1 MKKIISI
8 ILIITT
14 LITFIIPRYSFATET
29 TETTDT
35 EETTETK
42 EEQKGIQIKDMQ
54 GIMNNGAA
62 LVNGTKQQVQERP
75 TDAEAIAS
83 ILALVSSSIAEVV
96 RFVMTLCVS
105 DGEETSDTRITVQG
119 IVTGEYPMLNNDFL
133 ISKNGKSETNDI
145 VKQQVSVWYY
155 GIRNLAIVISL
166 FVLVYIGIRMAI
178 STLADDK
185 AKYKQMLI
193 SWLQS
198 FILIFFLHYI
208 ILLAMVIQ
216 KVFMDMFKPYLQ
228 TLTSPETSILGNA
241 IQMILIGKGWNILWS
256 AILYWMV
263 TYYQVKF
270 FFLYAKR
277 MISTAFLII
286 ISPLI
291 TVTYSI
297 DKVKDNEA
305 QAFKA
310 WLQEFMVNIFVQ
322 PVHIVV
328 YLIFIVSASEIA
340 PKLPLFTIIF
350 FGALSRGEKVIKG
363 VFGMRGRKSINS
375 LGKHK

>member
-1 MKKIISI
+1 MKKTISI

-14 LITFIIPRYSFATET
+14 LITFIIPKFSFA

-35 EETTETK
+35 EESTET
-42 EEQKGIQIKDMQ
+42 EEQKGTQIKDIN
-54 GIMNNGAA
+54 GIMNNGEA
-62 LVNGTKQQVQERP
+62 LVNGEKQQTIETP
-75 TDAEAIAS
+75 TEGEAIAS
-83 ILALVSSSIAEVV
+83 MLASVSSVIAEVV
-96 RFVMTLCVS
+96 RFVMTLCVN
-105 DGEETSDTRITVQG
+105 DGEYISGRGVTVQG
-119 IVTGEYPMLNNDFL
+119 IITGEYPMLNNDFL
-133 ISKNGKSETNDI
+133 LSQEKKSDTNEI
-145 VKQQVSVWYY
+145 VKEQVAIWYY

-166 FVLVYIGIRMAI
+166 LVLIYIGIRMAI

-185 AKYKQMLI
+185 AKYKKMLI
-193 SWLQS
+193 SWIQS

-216 KVFMDMFKPYLQ
+216 KVFMDVFKPYLEN
-228 TLTSPETSILGNA
+228 LTSPEIKILTDA
-241 IQMILIGKGWNILWS
+241 WKIILIGKGWNILWA

-263 TYYQVKF
+263 IYYQVKF

-286 ISPLI
+286 IAPLI

-297 DKVKDNEA
+297 DKVKDNTA
-305 QAFKA
+305 QAFKS

-322 PVHIVV
+322 PVHIIV

-350 FGALSRGEKVIKG
+350 FGALSRGEKIIKG
-363 VFGMRGRKSINS
+363 IFGMRGRKSINS

>member
-1 MKKIISI
+1 MKKTISI

-14 LITFIIPRYSFATET
+14 LITFIIPKFAFATET
-29 TETTDT
+29 TDDTDA
-35 EETTETK
+35 TETEK
-42 EEQKGIQIKDMQ
+42 QKGIQIKDMQ
-54 GIMNNGAA
+54 GIMNNGEA
-62 LVNGTKQQVQERP
+62 LVNGMKQQTEETP
-75 TDAEAIAS
+75 SGFEATAS
-83 ILALVSSSIAEVV
+83 ILALVSSGIAEVV

-105 DGEETSDTRITVQG
+105 DGEETSDTKITVQG
-119 IVTGEYPMLNNDFL
+119 IITGEYPMLNNDFL
-133 ISKNGKSETNDI
+133 VSEDGGSTTNDT
-145 VKQQVSVWYY
+145 VKEQVAIWYY
-155 GIRNLAIVISL
+155 GVRNLAIVISL
-166 FVLVYIGIRMAI
+166 FVLIYIGIRMAI

-185 AKYKQMLI
+185 AKYKKMLI

-208 ILLAMVIQ
+208 MLISMVIQ
-216 KVFMDMFKPYLQ
+216 KIFMNIFKPYLE

-241 IQMILIGKGWNILWS
+241 LEMIIIGKGWNILWS

-286 ISPLI
+286 IAPLI

-297 DKVKDNEA
+297 DKVKDNKA
-305 QAFKA
+305 QAFDS
-310 WLQEFMVNIFVQ
+310 WLKEFLVNVFVQ
-322 PVHIVV
+322 PVHIIV
-328 YLIFIVSASEIA
+328 YLVFIVSASELA
-340 PKLPLFTIIF
+340 PKLPLFTIVF
-350 FGALSRGEKVIKG
+350 FGALSRGEKIIKG
-363 VFGMRGRKSINS
+363 VFGMRNKKSINS

>member
-1 MKKIISI
+1 MKKTISI

-14 LITFIIPRYSFATET
+14 LITFIIPKFSFATET
-29 TETTDT
+29 ADT
-35 EETTETK
+35 EETTEAE
-42 EEQKGIQIKDMQ
+42 EEQKGIKINDMQ
-54 GIMNNGAA
+54 GIMNNGEA
-62 LVNGTKQQVQERP
+62 LVNGVKQQTIETP
-75 TDAEAIAS
+75 TEGEAIAS
-83 ILALVSSSIAEVV
+83 MLALVSSSIAEVV
-96 RFVMTLCVS
+96 RFVITMCVS

-119 IVTGEYPMLNNDFL
+119 IVAGEYPMLNNDFL
-133 ISKNGKSETNDI
+133 LSQEKKSDTNEI
-145 VKQQVSVWYY
+145 VKEQVAIWYY

-166 FVLVYIGIRMAI
+166 LVLIYIGIRMAI

-185 AKYKQMLI
+185 AKYKKMLI

-216 KVFMDMFKPYLQ
+216 KVCMDVFKPYLE
-228 TLTSPETSILGNA
+228 TLTSPETSILGSSLE
-241 IQMILIGKGWNILWS
+241 MIIVGKGWNIVWA

-263 TYYQVKF
+263 TYYQIKF

-286 ISPLI
+286 IAPLI

-305 QAFKA
+305 QAFKS

-322 PVHIVV
+322 PVHIIV
-328 YLIFIVSASEIA
+328 YLVFIVSASEIA

-375 LGKHK
+375 IGKHK

>member
-1 MKKIISI
+1 MKKTISI

-14 LITFIIPRYSFATET
+14 LITFIISKFSFA

-35 EETTETK
+35 EESTET
-42 EEQKGIQIKDMQ
+42 EEQKGTQIKDIK
-54 GIMNNGAA
+54 GIMNNGEA
-62 LVNGTKQQVQERP
+62 LVNGEKQQTIETP
-75 TDAEAIAS
+75 TEGEAIAS
-83 ILALVSSSIAEVV
+83 MLASVSSVIAEVV
-96 RFVMTLCVS
+96 RFVMTLCVN
-105 DGEETSDTRITVQG
+105 DGEYISGRGVTVQG
-119 IVTGEYPMLNNDFL
+119 IITGEYPMLNNDFL
-133 ISKNGKSETNDI
+133 LSQEKKSDTNEI
-145 VKQQVSVWYY
+145 VKEQVAIWYY

-166 FVLVYIGIRMAI
+166 LVLIYIGIRMAI

-185 AKYKQMLI
+185 AKYKKMLI
-193 SWLQS
+193 SWIQS

-216 KVFMDMFKPYLQ
+216 KVFMDVFKPYLEN
-228 TLTSPETSILGNA
+228 LTSPEIKILTDA
-241 IQMILIGKGWNILWS
+241 WKIILIGKGWNILWA

-263 TYYQVKF
+263 IYYQVKF

-286 ISPLI
+286 IAPLI

-297 DKVKDNEA
+297 DKVKDNTA
-305 QAFKA
+305 QAFKS

-322 PVHIVV
+322 PVHIIV

-350 FGALSRGEKVIKG
+350 FGALSRGEKIIKG
-363 VFGMRGRKSINS
+363 IFGMRGRKSINS

>member
-1 MKKIISI
+1 MKKTISI

-14 LITFIIPRYSFATET
+14 LITFIIPKFSFA

-35 EETTETK
+35 EESTET
-42 EEQKGIQIKDMQ
+42 EEQKGTQIKDIK
-54 GIMNNGAA
+54 GIMNNGEA
-62 LVNGTKQQVQERP
+62 LVNGEKQQTIETP
-75 TDAEAIAS
+75 TEGEAIAS
-83 ILALVSSSIAEVV
+83 MLASVSSVIAEVV
-96 RFVMTLCVS
+96 RFVMTLCVN
-105 DGEETSDTRITVQG
+105 DGEYISGRGVTVQG
-119 IVTGEYPMLNNDFL
+119 IITGEYPMLNNDFL
-133 ISKNGKSETNDI
+133 LSQEKKSDTNEI
-145 VKQQVSVWYY
+145 VKEQVAIWYY

-166 FVLVYIGIRMAI
+166 LVLIYIGIRMAI

-185 AKYKQMLI
+185 AKYKKMLI
-193 SWLQS
+193 SWIQS

-216 KVFMDMFKPYLQ
+216 KVFMDVFKPYLEN
-228 TLTSPETSILGNA
+228 LTSPEIKILTDA
-241 IQMILIGKGWNILWS
+241 WKIILIGKGWNILWA

-263 TYYQVKF
+263 IYYQVKF

-286 ISPLI
+286 IAPLI

-297 DKVKDNEA
+297 DKVKDNTA
-305 QAFKA
+305 QAFKS

-322 PVHIVV
+322 PVHIIV

-350 FGALSRGEKVIKG
+350 FGALSRGEKIIKG
-363 VFGMRGRKSINS
+363 IFGMRGRKSINS

>member
-1 MKKIISI
+1 MKKTISI

-14 LITFIIPRYSFATET
+14 LITFIISKFSFA

-35 EETTETK
+35 EESTET
-42 EEQKGIQIKDMQ
+42 EEQKGTQIKDIN
-54 GIMNNGAA
+54 GIMNNGEA
-62 LVNGTKQQVQERP
+62 LVNGEKQQTIETP
-75 TDAEAIAS
+75 TEGEAIAS
-83 ILALVSSSIAEVV
+83 MLASVSSVIAEVV
-96 RFVMTLCVS
+96 RFVMTLCVN
-105 DGEETSDTRITVQG
+105 DGEYISGRGVTVQG
-119 IVTGEYPMLNNDFL
+119 IITGEYPMLNNDFL
-133 ISKNGKSETNDI
+133 LSQEKKSDTNEI
-145 VKQQVSVWYY
+145 VKEQVAIWYY

-166 FVLVYIGIRMAI
+166 LVLIYIGIRMAI

-185 AKYKQMLI
+185 AKYKKMLI
-193 SWLQS
+193 SWIQS

-216 KVFMDMFKPYLQ
+216 KVFMDVFKPYLEN
-228 TLTSPETSILGNA
+228 LTSPEIKILTDA
-241 IQMILIGKGWNILWS
+241 WKIILIGKGWNILWA

-263 TYYQVKF
+263 IYYQVKF

-286 ISPLI
+286 IAPLI

-297 DKVKDNEA
+297 DKVKDNTA
-305 QAFKA
+305 QAFKS

-322 PVHIVV
+322 PVHIIV

-350 FGALSRGEKVIKG
+350 FGALSRGEKIIKG
-363 VFGMRGRKSINS
+363 IFGMRGRKSINS

>member
-1 MKKIISI
+1 MKKTISI

-14 LITFIIPRYSFATET
+14 LITFIIPKFAFATET
-29 TETTDT
+29 TDDTDA
-35 EETTETK
+35 TETEK
-42 EEQKGIQIKDMQ
+42 QKGIQIKDMQ
-54 GIMNNGAA
+54 GIMNNGEA
-62 LVNGTKQQVQERP
+62 LVNGMKQQTEEKP
-75 TDAEAIAS
+75 SGFEATAS
-83 ILALVSSSIAEVV
+83 ILALVSSGIAEVV

-105 DGEETSDTRITVQG
+105 DGEETSDTKITVQG
-119 IVTGEYPMLNNDFL
+119 IITGEYPMLNNDFL
-133 ISKNGKSETNDI
+133 VSEDGGSTTNDT
-145 VKQQVSVWYY
+145 VKEQVAIWYY
-155 GIRNLAIVISL
+155 GVRNLAIVISL
-166 FVLVYIGIRMAI
+166 FVLIYIGIRMAI

-185 AKYKQMLI
+185 AKYKKMLI

-208 ILLAMVIQ
+208 MIISMVIQ
-216 KVFMDMFKPYLQ
+216 KIFMNIFKPYLE

-241 IQMILIGKGWNILWS
+241 LEMIIIGKGWNILWS

-286 ISPLI
+286 IAPLI

-297 DKVKDNEA
+297 DKVKDNKA
-305 QAFKA
+305 QAFDS
-310 WLQEFMVNIFVQ
+310 WLKEFLVNVFVQ
-322 PVHIVV
+322 PVHIIV
-328 YLIFIVSASEIA
+328 YLVFIVSASELA
-340 PKLPLFTIIF
+340 PKLPLFTIVF
-350 FGALSRGEKVIKG
+350 FGALSRGEKIIKG
-363 VFGMRGRKSINS
+363 VFGMRNKKSINS

>member
-1 MKKIISI
+1 MKKTISI

-14 LITFIIPRYSFATET
+14 LITFIIPKFAFATET
-29 TETTDT
+29 MDDTD
-35 EETTETK
+35 TTET
-42 EEQKGIQIKDMQ
+42 EGQKGIQIKDMQ
-54 GIMNNGAA
+54 GIMNNGEA
-62 LVNGTKQQVQERP
+62 LVNGMKQQIIERP
-75 TDAEAIAS
+75 SGFEATAS
-83 ILALVSSSIAEVV
+83 ILALVSSGIAEVV

-105 DGEETSDTRITVQG
+105 DGEETSDTKITVQG
-119 IVTGEYPMLNNDFL
+119 IITGEYPMLNNDFL
-133 ISKNGKSETNDI
+133 VSEDGGSTTNDT
-145 VKQQVSVWYY
+145 VKEQVAIWYY
-155 GIRNLAIVISL
+155 GVRNLAIVISL
-166 FVLVYIGIRMAI
+166 FVLIYIGIRMAI

-185 AKYKQMLI
+185 AKYKKMLI

-208 ILLAMVIQ
+208 MLISMVIQ
-216 KVFMDMFKPYLQ
+216 KIFMNIFKPYLE

-241 IQMILIGKGWNILWS
+241 LEMIIIGKGWNILWS

-286 ISPLI
+286 IAPLI

-297 DKVKDNEA
+297 DKVKDNKA
-305 QAFKA
+305 QAFDS
-310 WLQEFMVNIFVQ
+310 WLKEFLVNVFVQ
-322 PVHIVV
+322 PVHIIV
-328 YLIFIVSASEIA
+328 YLVFIVSASELA
-340 PKLPLFTIIF
+340 PKLPLFTIVF
-350 FGALSRGEKVIKG
+350 FGALSRGEKIIKG
-363 VFGMRGRKSINS
+363 VFGMRNKKSINS